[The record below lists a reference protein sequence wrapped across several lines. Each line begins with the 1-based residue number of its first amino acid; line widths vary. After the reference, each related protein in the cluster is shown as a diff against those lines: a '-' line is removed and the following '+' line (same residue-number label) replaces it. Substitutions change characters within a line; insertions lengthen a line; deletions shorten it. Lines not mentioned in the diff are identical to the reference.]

1 MRLLKRVI
9 VVVLLGVILFM
20 VRDDIR
26 YVYQLIKY
34 GDKPS
39 ALALSSYKAVIQQ
52 NQSQELRVT
61 FRFDLLRR
69 RQDAFRR
76 Y

>member
-26 YVYQLIKY
+26 YVYQLILKY

-39 ALALSSYKAVIQQ
+39 ALALSTDESPNDFYQ
-52 NQSQELRVT
+52 NH
-61 FRFDLLRR
+61 
-69 RQDAFRR
+69 
-76 Y
+76 

>member
-1 MRLLKRVI
+1 MRYDICRDAIAMDFYETKRVI

-26 YVYQLIKY
+26 YVYQLILKY

-39 ALALSSYKAVIQQ
+39 ALALSSYKGYSAKT
-52 NQSQELRVT
+52 S
-61 FRFDLLRR
+61 RR
-69 RQDAFRR
+69 S
-76 Y
+76 

>member
-26 YVYQLIKY
+26 YVYQLILKY

-39 ALALSSYKAVIQQ
+39 ALALSSYKAVIQ
-52 NQSQELRVT
+52 
-61 FRFDLLRR
+61 
-69 RQDAFRR
+69 
-76 Y
+76 